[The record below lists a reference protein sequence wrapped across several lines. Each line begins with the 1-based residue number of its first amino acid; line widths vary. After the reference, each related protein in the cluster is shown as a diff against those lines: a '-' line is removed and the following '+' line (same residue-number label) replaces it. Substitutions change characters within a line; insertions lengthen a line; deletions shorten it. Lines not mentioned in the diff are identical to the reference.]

1 MKKCVVLL
9 ISFLSFFVNAQDVHL
24 SQFYNSDHF
33 LNPAKVGDYDGDYRV
48 TFNYRNQWRQ
58 IDKQPISTYMLSF
71 DHMFFIKN
79 HEFDAGI
86 YAVSD
91 RFSGSE
97 YNIIS
102 NSNVNYYVNNTK
114 LLATIATNYFWKL
127 NKFRIGLQTG
137 LAMSS
142 TDPQNQTYDNQWYY
156 LLGDFDKSI
165 PSNELNNKPTQ
176 KYVDLNIGV
185 EWSRKMGDFEPK
197 LGFSFHHANM
207 PKSSYWN
214 TSSERLKV
222 RKVFFAE
229 TYYQLSQLYSLH
241 PKFLFMWTAKAND
254 MILGINVSKKMTIKN
269 IPSIYAGLHYRHGIA
284 RIFDALIP
292 TVGTKYKKFDL
303 GLSYDVNISS
313 LSSGLNSNR
322 KGTVELSVIYTG
334 ASTLPKK
341 MLIPCDRY

>member
-1 MKKCVVLL
+1 MKKVLVYFC
-9 ISFLSFFVNAQDVHL
+9 FLYTYGFSQDVHL

-48 TFNYRNQWRQ
+48 TLNYRNQWRQ

-71 DHMFFIKN
+71 DHLFFIKN

-86 YAVSD
+86 FAVSD
-91 RFSGSE
+91 RFAGSE

-102 NSNVNYYVNNTK
+102 NSNVNYFVNNTK
-114 LLATIATNYFWKL
+114 LLATIATNYFWKQ

-137 LAMSS
+137 LAMSA

-165 PSNELNNKPTQ
+165 PSKELNNKPSQ
-176 KYVDLNIGV
+176 KYVDLNLGF
-185 EWSRKMGDFEPK
+185 EWSRKIGNFEPK
-197 LGFSFHHANM
+197 LGFSIHHVNR
-207 PKSSYWN
+207 PKDSYWN
-214 TSSERLKV
+214 TSSERLRA

-229 TYYQLSQLYSLH
+229 TYYQINSQLSLH
-241 PKFLFMWTAKAND
+241 PKFLMMWTTKTND
-254 MILGINVSKKMTIKN
+254 MILGVNVSKKLTVKS
-269 IPSIYAGLHYRHGIA
+269 IPFVYGGIHYRHGVV

-292 TVGTKYKKFDL
+292 TVGTKYKKFDI
-303 GLSYDVNISS
+303 GLSYDVNLSS
-313 LSSGLNSNR
+313 LSAGTNSNR
-322 KGTVELSVIYTG
+322 KGSFELSVIYTG

-341 MLIPCDRY
+341 ILIPCDRF